1 MRFAAPDNGTDA
13 KEDHPMKKRGSSL
26 RGALILS
33 LMAVLTAAVLAS
45 PVSAALTKA
54 SVKKIAKRVANK
66 VVTQRSVEFLGNT
79 NVVTQ
84 KKTLAQGTGDR
95 ITVNCP
101 PGQQATGGGADS
113 PAFFT
118 GGAGPTVAMLMLES
132 KPVVSGTTSTGWEVE
147 VANISSTTPDTNLDI
162 TAYAVCSP

>member
-1 MRFAAPDNGTDA
+1 MLGVL
-13 KEDHPMKKRGSSL
+13 G
-26 RGALILS
+26 
-33 LMAVLTAAVLAS
+33 VLTFALLAS
-45 PVSAALTKA
+45 PVDAAAPLTKA
-54 SVKKIAKRVANK
+54 KVKKIAKRVANK
-66 VVTQRSVEFLGNT
+66 VVTQRSDEFLGNT

-84 KKTLAQGTGDR
+84 KKTLAEGTGDR

-118 GGAGPTVAMLMLES
+118 GGSPTVAMLITES
-132 KPVVSGTTSTGWEVE
+132 KPVLSGTTSIGWEVE
-147 VANISSTTPDTNLDI
+147 VANISSTTPDTNLEI